1 MYHDIPASMFDSAY
15 NLGYLPLRQIQLLKN
30 EELAPA
36 ELAEHPR
43 ILVSLTTT
51 F

>member
-15 NLGYLPLRQIQLLKN
+15 SLGYLPLRQIQLLEN
-30 EELAPA
+30 EELAP
-36 ELAEHPR
+36 AEHPR
-43 ILVSLTTT
+43 ILVSLSTT

>member
-1 MYHDIPASMFDSAY
+1 MYQDIPASMFESAY
-15 NLGYLPLRQIQLLKN
+15 NLGYLPLRQIQSLKN

-36 ELAEHPR
+36 EHPR
-43 ILVSLTTT
+43 ILVSLSTT